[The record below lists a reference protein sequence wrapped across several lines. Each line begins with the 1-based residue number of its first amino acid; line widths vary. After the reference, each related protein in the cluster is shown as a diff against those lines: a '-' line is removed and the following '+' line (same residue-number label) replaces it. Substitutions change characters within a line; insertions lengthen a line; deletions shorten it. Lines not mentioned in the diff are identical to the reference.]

1 MRLRRGLRLSARA
14 LSAHRVRAALAMASV
29 AVGVAA
35 VLLTST
41 LGQGVRDGILRDVA
55 AMGTN
60 LLVVRPAVV
69 EPRVGR
75 PEIRGRETSLR
86 PEDGV
91 AIEALETVRAVAPGS
106 ERTMRIKAGRGSME
120 ALVLGTGAS
129 FRALRGLRLRAGRFF
144 DPYEEKNAQRVAVLG
159 DRVART
165 LFPLGHPVGA
175 TLRIDGTPFE
185 VVGVLE
191 ARGVLLDGADEDGN
205 VFVPYRT
212 ALRRLLNTTWL
223 SSVFV
228 GVAQA
233 EGLGPAEEAVR
244 RLLRDRHRLGPA
256 QADDFEIQ
264 SQAKLVA
271 GRQALADSLTLL
283 AGGLAGVSSLVGG
296 TGVLALMLLSVKERT
311 GEIGLRLAVG
321 ARSTDVFLQFLAE
334 TSMLVLGGWLLGVL
348 AAALLTGA
356 VALAT
361 DWPLGVP
368 RFGLAMSLVASL
380 VTGFVFGTWPA
391 RRAARLAPVLA
402 LREAP

>member
-1 MRLRRGLRLSARA
+1 MRLRRSLRLSARA

-29 AVGVAA
+29 AVGVTA
-35 VLLTST
+35 VLLTSA

-55 AMGTN
+55 AMGTH
-60 LLVVRPAVV
+60 LLVVRPAVA

-75 PEIRGRETSLR
+75 PTIRGRETSLR
-86 PEDGV
+86 PEDCGS
-91 AIEALETVRAVAPGS
+91 IGALDAVRAVAPGA
-106 ERTMRIKAGRGSME
+106 ERRMRIKAGRGSME

-129 FRALRGLRLRAGRFF
+129 FRALRGLLLQSGRFF

-165 LFPLGHPVGA
+165 LFPGVQAVGA
-175 TLRIDGTPFE
+175 TVRIDGTPFE
-185 VVGVLE
+185 VVGVLQ

-228 GVAQA
+228 GVAHA
-233 EGLGPAEEAVR
+233 EGLGPAEEAIR
-244 RLLRDRHRLGPA
+244 RLLRDRHRLGPE

-271 GRQALADSLTLL
+271 GRQALADSLTRL

-296 TGVLALMLLSVKERT
+296 AGVLALMLLSVKERT

-321 ARSTDVFLQFLAE
+321 ARSADVFLQFLAE
-334 TSMLVLGGWLLGVL
+334 TSMLVLGGWLSGVL

-356 VALAT
+356 VALVT
-361 DWPLGVP
+361 DWPVGVP
-368 RFGLAMSLVASL
+368 RSGLATSLVASL
-380 VTGFVFGTWPA
+380 VAGIVFGTWPA
-391 RRAARLAPVLA
+391 RRAARLAPVVA